1 MSDSTPAPDD
11 TVIAALRREY
21 RYGTL
26 SEADVSTDPLAQFQ
40 RWFAEA
46 EQAQVFDHNAM
57 ALATALEGVPS
68 VRTVLL
74 KGADSAGLSWFT
86 DRRSEKGQALTA
98 NPQAEL
104 LFHWRELDRQIRIR
118 GRVVELSSEQSDA
131 YFYSRPLGSQ
141 LAAATSEQSHP
152 VADRTELE
160 QRYQAL
166 AETYSDTAPRPSQW
180 GGYRLQPSQY
190 EFWQGREGRL
200 HDRLQYR
207 LQNGQWLIRRLQP

>member
-98 NPQAEL
+98 NP
-104 LFHWRELDRQIRIR
+104 
-118 GRVVELSSEQSDA
+118 
-131 YFYSRPLGSQ
+131 
-141 LAAATSEQSHP
+141 
-152 VADRTELE
+152 
-160 QRYQAL
+160 
-166 AETYSDTAPRPSQW
+166 
-180 GGYRLQPSQY
+180 
-190 EFWQGREGRL
+190 
-200 HDRLQYR
+200 
-207 LQNGQWLIRRLQP
+207 